1 MNLRPGQIVTLVAGL
16 VLVIF
21 SFFTFYDVGGDDL
34 RAECDAIDIE
44 DVPAEFRADYE
55 TACGLAGGV
64 SAWNMDLGFPLFTWP
79 AILGL
84 VVAGLLAANTFG
96 NFEPPEI
103 AGFSLPQLLVALAT
117 SGALIMVGL
126 LIMGT
131 DDGESWGIGFW
142 FMLLGSLALLAGTV
156 MELLQGPNAKP
167 AAAFGG
173 PTSFGSGPGFG
184 QPPAGPPGPGGP
196 PQGPPP
202 QGPPPG
208 SF

>member
-1 MNLRPGQIVTLVAGL
+1 MNLRPGQIVTLAAGV

-21 SFFTFYDVGGDDL
+21 SFFTFYDVGGSDGDAL
-34 RAECDAIDIE
+34 REQCESIDVD
-44 DVPAEFRADYE
+44 DVPAEFRAEYDA
-55 TACGLAGGV
+55 ACGVADGS

-131 DDGESWGIGFW
+131 DDGQSWGIGFW
-142 FMLLGSLALLAGTV
+142 FTLLGSLALLAGTL

-173 PTSFGSGPGFG
+173 PTSFGSGPGYG

-196 PQGPPP
+196 PP